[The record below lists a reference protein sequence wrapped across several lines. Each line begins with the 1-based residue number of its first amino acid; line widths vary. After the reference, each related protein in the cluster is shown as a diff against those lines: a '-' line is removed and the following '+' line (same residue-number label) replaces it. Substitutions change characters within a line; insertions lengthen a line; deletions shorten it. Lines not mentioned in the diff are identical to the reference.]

1 LEARATDSM
10 YSGLCV
16 GSVRTH
22 LLITNRYTS
31 CETEYL
37 TRQRWVCK
45 TSLCSPSMARAHAH
59 SSTVICKR
67 LSVAA
72 GFQVWN
78 GMMVL
83 LGLHLDGMRPTLR
96 GTSAFT
102 ARGSCNSRNACCC
115 YVIQPRVTCVNPARR
130 KRLSGVVLRDVL
142 PLRRWQLLAGGRVVT
157 SDVWV
162 TLRQSCFTAV

>member
-1 LEARATDSM
+1 
-10 YSGLCV
+10 
-16 GSVRTH
+16 
-22 LLITNRYTS
+22 
-31 CETEYL
+31 
-37 TRQRWVCK
+37 
-45 TSLCSPSMARAHAH
+45 MARAHAH

-102 ARGSCNSRNACCC
+102 AHAAVATLEMHAAAMLS
-115 YVIQPRVTCVNPARR
+115 NPE
-130 KRLSGVVLRDVL
+130 
-142 PLRRWQLLAGGRVVT
+142 
-157 SDVWV
+157 
-162 TLRQSCFTAV
+162 